1 MSDAKPEIRQSFQPR
16 PEDWTFDLDRTLSA
30 VVSLKSRVPDDA
42 FTAGVLGTQREG
54 QGVMIREDGLV
65 LTIGYLVTE
74 AHSIW
79 LTANN
84 GQAVSAHLVGFD
96 QASGLGLVQALGR
109 LDIPA
114 LEAGSAASV
123 RVGDKALVVAQ
134 GGRRHASRVQVVS
147 KREFAGSWEYVLDEA
162 IFTAPPH
169 PTWSGAALV
178 DRDGR
183 LAGIGSLYMRQVMP
197 GNEEVDGNMIVPI
210 DLLQP
215 ILDDLLMYGRVQ
227 RPPRPW
233 LGMTVAE
240 TENCLV
246 VAGTYDGG
254 PARRAGI
261 ETGDIVLGLDGTPV
275 RDLAGFFR
283 RVWALG
289 TAGVDVPLHLVRDG
303 ARLDVAVR
311 SADRQSFL
319 KAPRLH

>member
-1 MSDAKPEIRQSFQPR
+1 MSDAKPEIRPSFQPR
-16 PEDWTFDLDRTLSA
+16 PEDWTFDLDRALSA
-30 VVSLKSRVPDDA
+30 VVSLRSRVPDDA
-42 FTAGVLGTQREG
+42 FTAAVLGTQREG

-74 AHSIW
+74 ASSIW

-84 GQAVSAHLVGFD
+84 GQAVSAHLVGYD

-114 LEAGSAASV
+114 LEIGSVDAL
-123 RVGDKALVVAQ
+123 RVGDKALVAAQ
-134 GGRRHASRVQVVS
+134 GGRKHASRVQVVA

-162 IFTAPPH
+162 IFTSPPH

-254 PARRAGI
+254 PARRAGV
-261 ETGDIVLGLDGTPV
+261 ETGDIVLGLDGSPV

-303 ARLDVAVR
+303 ARVDVSVR
-311 SADRQSFL
+311 SADRHSFL